1 MNIHKCLRFTSA
13 TLLLATASVSY
24 ASGPWYAGAAGGS
37 SSTGASI
44 EEMHPNLV
52 ADHGAINS
60 VLSKST
66 SSTGWKAFVGYQYNP
81 KFAVEGSYTSFGTY
95 SSEVDTA
102 GDGLITTKLNPTA
115 WCLSGIGTHSLQNK
129 FGLTGR
135 VGICK
140 WDDGFS
146 SSVAEPIAYSDGFA
160 PVVGLGAS
168 FGINPN
174 LTVRAEYERYFG
186 VIHGDKEADLISL
199 GVAFGF

>member
-115 WCLSGIGTHSLQNK
+115 WCLSGIGTHLLENGADIRFVQELLGHESIETTADYTKEIVTGLQKIQRQYHPRENEIYPEEVEE
-129 FGLTGR
+129 T
-135 VGICK
+135 
-140 WDDGFS
+140 
-146 SSVAEPIAYSDGFA
+146 
-160 PVVGLGAS
+160 
-168 FGINPN
+168 
-174 LTVRAEYERYFG
+174 
-186 VIHGDKEADLISL
+186 
-199 GVAFGF
+199 